1 MGDVVNLRR
10 ARKGRERQRKEAE
23 AAENRIAFG
32 MTKAE
37 RRAAT
42 VSAKKPS
49 ADSRA
54 TGSAGPMMREE
65 GARVVKR
72 SLVVA
77 GHRTSVSLEDA
88 FWRRLKAIA
97 AERGLSVNALAAAVD
112 AARGE
117 ANLSSALRVFVLE
130 APPAAGGWSQPEAQ

>member
-1 MGDVVNLRR
+1 M
-10 ARKGRERQRKEAE
+10 
-23 AAENRIAFG
+23 
-32 MTKAE
+32 
-37 RRAAT
+37 
-42 VSAKKPS
+42 
-49 ADSRA
+49 A
-54 TGSAGPMMREE
+54 TGSVGPMMREE

-112 AARGE
+112 AARGG
-117 ANLSSALRVFVLE
+117 ANLSSALRVFVLQ
-130 APPAAGGWSQPEAQ
+130 ALAQPSASGSSGRDAQ